1 LAKRRFGISINSDIA
16 MALDEIAKNFGL
28 DRSRLVEEAIRSYIE
43 EYKHFTKKHI
53 CRGIFIVRNKGG
65 EPKIDEV
72 FEDYRDIIVS
82 HSHHHIA
89 GECIL
94 TVIVY
99 GDSERVTELHKK
111 LLCSCTTR
119 YIPLPHD

>member
-1 LAKRRFGISINSDIA
+1 MAKRRFGVSINSNIA
-16 MALDEIAKNFGL
+16 TALDEIAKNLGS
-28 DRSRLVEEAIRSYIE
+28 DRSRLVEEAIKSYIE

-53 CRGIFIVRNKGG
+53 CRGIFIVCSKNG
-65 EPKIDEV
+65 EPKIDEI
-72 FEDYRDIIVS
+72 FEDYRDVIIS
-82 HSHHHIA
+82 HSHHHVA

-99 GDSERVTELHKK
+99 GNSERITELHKK
-111 LLCSCTTR
+111 LLYSYITR